1 MSNIPKMGQLPTPVV
16 DPWYLGKKLSLVH
29 WNGTGVPK
37 DTIKENATAT
47 TAGDRPKGRV
57 VGILKRN
64 WREYCGS
71 LRPLQAERQR
81 ESGPGVYNKSDRVFI
96 PTESWHFDGWKMVK
110 SVEACGNTYAI
121 LSITIHWHKPS
132 PNFCR
137 FIVGLTRFSICS
149 GSWGIANFD
158 PDPDVGM
165 GVSVGE
171 CDDANGL
178 QAAGCS
184 PMMLMISK
192 EKNHRWGA
200 TIAQHAMQHRIS
212 YV

>member
-1 MSNIPKMGQLPTPVV
+1 MYRGVYTTHKKRTVQWFGVLEFQNLGYFV
-16 DPWYLGKKLSLVH
+16 DPWFWGKKLSLVH
-29 WNGTGVPK
+29 WNGTGVAK

-96 PTESWHFDGWKMVK
+96 PTESWHFDGWRMVK
-110 SVEACGNTYAI
+110 SVEECGNTYTI
-121 LSITIHWHKPS
+121 LNITIHWHKPC

-137 FIVGLTRFSICS
+137 FIVGLTRFSICP

-158 PDPDVGM
+158 PDPDLGIGGFCGRM
-165 GVSVGE
+165 WWCEWIAS
-171 CDDANGL
+171 CRMFTDDADDFEG
-178 QAAGCS
+178 Q
-184 PMMLMISK
+184 K
-192 EKNHRWGA
+192 
-200 TIAQHAMQHRIS
+200 T
-212 YV
+212 